1 MPFEN
6 AAFLLTRVVSKPKN
20 GMVCFDL
27 GHKAV
32 ASEMPHPRVQLLGLE
47 NAEYVGHSEEHL
59 VAKVQNW
66 ESIQVGDVYLGIPAH
81 ICPTMA
87 LYDHVNVVEGDAVTG
102 QWNNAARNR
111 L

>member
-1 MPFEN
+1 
-6 AAFLLTRVVSKPKN
+6 
-20 GMVCFDL
+20 
-27 GHKAV
+27 
-32 ASEMPHPRVQLLGLE
+32 
-47 NAEYVGHSEEHL
+47 
-59 VAKVQNW
+59 VQNW